1 MSLIWQR
8 NSLKNSKFS
17 LKIQQEMDKIKIRKL
32 ENRRFNFKKLK
43 KNYKKN
49 IRNLIINKKKK

>member
-8 NSLKNSKFS
+8 NSLKNSKIS
-17 LKIQQEMDKIKIRKL
+17 LKIKFKMDKIKIRKL
-32 ENRRFNFKKLK
+32 ENRVQHFKKLK

-49 IRNLIINKKKK
+49 IRNLIINKK

>member
-1 MSLIWQR
+1 MSLIRQR
-8 NSLKNSKFS
+8 NSQKNSKIG
-17 LKIQQEMDKIKIRKL
+17 LKIKYKMDKIKIRKL
-32 ENRRFNFKKLK
+32 DYKGLHFKKLK